1 MFFNPFE
8 IETNKENSFI
18 DGIKYHLR
26 ESDLCK
32 DKIKNYLQ
40 ENIFCYYNLFYMRTP
55 LEILEETMKVLNI
68 KDSSLT
74 IADEHEL
81 LDWITCQIK

>member
-1 MFFNPFE
+1 MFFNPWD
-8 IETNKENSFI
+8 ISKDGGNDFI

-32 DKIKNYLQ
+32 DKIKNYLK
-40 ENIFCYYNLFYMRTP
+40 ENIYYHYNLYHMPTP
-55 LEILEETMKVLNI
+55 LEILNEVMKKLNI
-68 KDSSLT
+68 KEDDLT

>member
-8 IETNKENSFI
+8 IETDKENNFI
-18 DGIKYHLR
+18 NGIKYHLR

-40 ENIFCYYNLFYMRTP
+40 ENIFYYYNLFYMHTP
-55 LEILEETMKVLNI
+55 LEILEETMKVLDI
-68 KDSSLT
+68 KDNSLT